1 MTTPGISAPDGA
13 YVVGSRYGQNVP
25 KEGLYQAGDV
35 TKGSV
40 KALATGGTKG
50 AFGNAQNEFR
60 INIKNPIDA
69 QQVELAGLQSRTQK
83 LEGVIGY
90 AHAYASGGISM
101 SLGSVKYSMSNQ
113 IGPVVGA
120 TMTNGGFILGSK
132 GLWVA
137 DAHMSYDYY
146 TVPFGVTKISLS
158 VRVYAPNGSLHAI
171 RTARDDSDQD
181 GTLTVH
187 MPFTVPSAGYYIEM
201 WINAALGRGV
211 FGGSEWNGLSA
222 NKISTETN

>member
-1 MTTPGISAPDGA
+1 MTTPGIGAPDGA
-13 YVVGSRYGQNVP
+13 YVVGSRYGQDVP
-25 KEGLYQAGDV
+25 KTESGVMALV
-35 TKGSV
+35 KGQT
-40 KALATGGTKG
+40 TGPWQG
-50 AFGNAQNEFR
+50 AQNKFR
-60 INIKNPIDA
+60 INIQNPL
-69 QQVELAGLQSRTQK
+69 QQQQTELAGLQSRTQK

-146 TVPFGVTKISLS
+146 TIPFGVTKISLS
-158 VRVYAPNGSLHAI
+158 IRVHAPNGSLHAI

-187 MPFTVPSAGYYIEM
+187 MPFTVPSAGYYAEM
-201 WINAALGRGV
+201 WVNAAVGRGV
-211 FGGSEWNGLSA
+211 FGGSEWNGLSV
-222 NKISTETN
+222 NKISTETS

>member
-13 YVVGSRYGQNVP
+13 YTIGSRYGQ
-25 KEGLYQAGDV
+25 DV
-35 TKGSV
+35 TEESA
-40 KALATGGTKG
+40 KALTTGGARG

-60 INIKNPIDA
+60 TNIKNPIEA

-90 AHAYASGGISM
+90 AHAYASGGISL

-120 TMTNGGFILGSK
+120 TMTNGSFILGSK

-137 DAHMSYDYY
+137 DAHMSFDYY
-146 TVPFGVTKISLS
+146 TVPFGVTKISMS
-158 VRVYAPNGSLHAI
+158 IRIYAPNGSLHAI
-171 RTARDDSDQD
+171 RTSRDDTDQD
-181 GTLTVH
+181 GTLAVH
-187 MPFTVPSAGYYIEM
+187 EPFTIPSAGYYAEM
-201 WINAALGRGV
+201 WVNAAIGRGV
-211 FGGSEWNGLSA
+211 FGGSEWNGLSVE
-222 NKISTETN
+222 KRSTETS

>member
-1 MTTPGISAPDGA
+1 MTTPGIGAPDGA
-13 YVVGSRYGQNVP
+13 FVVGSRYGQDVP
-25 KEGLYQAGDV
+25 NTEAGVIALVKGQNTGPWQVAQDKFRTSIQGPMQQQQA
-35 TKGSV
+35 
-40 KALATGGTKG
+40 
-50 AFGNAQNEFR
+50 
-60 INIKNPIDA
+60 
-69 QQVELAGLQSRTQK
+69 ELAGLQSRTQK

-90 AHAYASGGISM
+90 AHAYATGGISM

-120 TMTNGGFILGSK
+120 TMTNGGFVLGSK

-146 TVPFGVTKISLS
+146 TIPFGVTKVSLS
-158 VRVYAPNGSLHAI
+158 IRVYAPNGSLHAI

-187 MPFTVPSAGYYIEM
+187 MPFTIPSAGYTVEM

-211 FGGSEWNGLSA
+211 FGGSEWNGLSVS
-222 NKISTETN
+222 KISTETN

>member
-1 MTTPGISAPDGA
+1 MTSPGNDFNRPPTVVTGNDGSTRRMA
-13 YVVGSRYGQNVP
+13 QRTQDAVMKQKSNELKASGWRTGSDKFFADQ
-25 KEGLYQAGDV
+25 EETHA
-35 TKGSV
+35 
-40 KALATGGTKG
+40 
-50 AFGNAQNEFR
+50 
-60 INIKNPIDA
+60 
-69 QQVELAGLQSRTQK
+69 ELADLQDRTQE

-113 IGPVVGA
+113 IGRVIGA
-120 TMTNGGFILGSK
+120 TMTNGSFVLGSR

-146 TVPFGVTKISLS
+146 KIPFGVTKISLS
-158 VRVYAPNGSLHAI
+158 IRIYAPNGSLHAI
-171 RTARDDSDQD
+171 RTARDDTEED

-187 MPFTVPSAGYYIEM
+187 MPFTVPTAGYYAEL
-201 WINAALGRGV
+201 WVNAAVGRGI
-211 FGGSEWNGLSA
+211 FGGSEWNGLSV